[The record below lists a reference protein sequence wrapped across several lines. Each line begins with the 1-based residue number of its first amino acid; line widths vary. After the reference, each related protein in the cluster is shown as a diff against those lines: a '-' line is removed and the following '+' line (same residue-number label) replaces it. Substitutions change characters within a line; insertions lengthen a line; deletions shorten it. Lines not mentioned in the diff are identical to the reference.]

1 MFQTYMTAG
10 QMLIYQKD
18 MLALGELTEVKNI
31 RHECDFMMRDFRKR
45 IASMFFP
52 AFEAGIGHCL
62 LNSHGTRWQCTAKTF
77 YYGVFDAY
85 RLNWHELCI
94 SSAQEIRFVV

>member
-62 LNSHGTRWQCTAKTF
+62 LNSHGTR
-77 YYGVFDAY
+77 
-85 RLNWHELCI
+85 RLYPPRYEVAVYCQDIL
-94 SSAQEIRFVV
+94 